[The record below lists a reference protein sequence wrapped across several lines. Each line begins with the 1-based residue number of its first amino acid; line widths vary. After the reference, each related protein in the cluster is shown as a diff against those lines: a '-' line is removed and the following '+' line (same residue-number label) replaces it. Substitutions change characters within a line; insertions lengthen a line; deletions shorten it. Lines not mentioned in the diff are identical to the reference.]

1 MMLWN
6 KKESRRRRRKIEMV
20 LWNGEE
26 EEGAQLLPRHPWEQ
40 TFTLLWTTMPS
51 YQEISSLEYSI
62 KIWILLS
69 DLKPEYPYTV
79 DCKLSFVHF
88 GFVDLSEKRVN
99 ALPWNPL
106 QRKSDMGSMNCF
118 SLVKELVFLLV
129 TLIQR
134 SESLLHRSNAGIYQI
149 ESLLY
154 LLFHSSDNCNCIYW
168 YFHLCTSHTKYLRVD
183 ILCNFNVQWCVNFN
197 VTTSNTCWLSAKWV
211 SNLDMDTK
219 NVHKR

>member
-1 MMLWN
+1 MVLRN
-6 KKESRRRRRKIEMV
+6 KKERRGRWKKEMV

-40 TFTLLWTTMPS
+40 TFTLLWTTTIPS
-51 YQEISSLEYSI
+51 YQENQFVKIFEKNLNIVEWFEARISLHGGL
-62 KIWILLS
+62 KI
-69 DLKPEYPYTV
+69 V
-79 DCKLSFVHF
+79 FRSFWNC
-88 GFVDLSEKRVN
+88 GSQRVN
-99 ALPWNPL
+99 VLAWNPL

-154 LLFHSSDNCNCIYW
+154 LLFHSSDDCNSIYW
-168 YFHLCTSHTKYLRVD
+168 YFHLCTSHTKYRQSWY
-183 ILCNFNVQWCVNFN
+183 FVQF
-197 VTTSNTCWLSAKWV
+197 
-211 SNLDMDTK
+211 
-219 NVHKR
+219 